1 MLALRGYGSDSD
13 SDKEGKNEEA
23 ESLPLHLQPRANA
36 NSVALTVA
44 VCAAP
49 PVLPQVPTHS
59 SLFSG
64 YFSCIRLIF
73 GRSVLG

>member
-13 SDKEGKNEEA
+13 SDKEGPEAKNEEV
-23 ESLPLHLQPRANA
+23 ESVPLHLQPRPSE

-49 PVLPQVPTHS
+49 PVLPQVFTRFCL
-59 SLFSG
+59 LFECAQ
-64 YFSCIRLIF
+64 FIF
-73 GRSVLG
+73 T